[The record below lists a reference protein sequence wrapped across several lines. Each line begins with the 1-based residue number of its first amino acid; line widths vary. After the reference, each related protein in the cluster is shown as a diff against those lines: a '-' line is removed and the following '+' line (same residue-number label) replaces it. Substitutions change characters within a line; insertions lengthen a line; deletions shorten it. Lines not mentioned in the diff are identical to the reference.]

1 MGIGFSFGDSDKK
14 EKSTTDR
21 TQTMSGTS
29 SSGMTGQTFGSGS
42 SQASFWTPQQQQLA
56 SKLSGYLS
64 NSWGKAPSQE
74 QQTGINALTQVAT
87 GQYSDDPMNSY
98 YQALKKETLEN
109 LLPEATNTIAKQA
122 NLYGMLNSGAGL
134 EQQLNKRNEIVN
146 SLASTLANMQ
156 LQTQQGREGRQTSAA
171 QALIASDP
179 RQQQI
184 ANIMS
189 MLGIR
194 GTTSETSQQ
203 AGQTSQQSI
212 ENLARTLTD
221 YIKQKGSGSADN
233 TGLSFGF

>member
-21 TQTMSGTS
+21 TQTMSGQTS
-29 SSGMTGQTFGSGS
+29 SWNGGQTSGSGS

-56 SKLSGYLS
+56 GKLSGYLS
-64 NSWGKAPSQE
+64 NSWGKAPTAV
-74 QQTGINALTQVAT
+74 QQTGLDALSQVAT
-87 GQYSDDPMNSY
+87 GKYSDDAMNSY

-156 LQTQQGREGRQTSAA
+156 MQTQQGREGRQASAA

-221 YIKQKGSGSADN
+221 YIQQKGKGSASN
-233 TGLSFGF
+233 EGYSFGF